1 MDEDVASGR
10 LASHPRKSDIYINK
24 RRENKSKERKEE
36 RGLLD
41 DDDVCLIFFCDVI
54 DVDQKGGVLS
64 FEKTRTSLR
73 MAPGREEPAA
83 SRTLYSLGFCASYK
97 LLFTGGDSSNENPW
111 ASPIDNKELES
122 AVRDCTLP
130 INEIKQSPPMLLSA
144 NNCKY
149 HRLFLTRITRTYRI
163 ETIILMERSIFNLY
177 LASCIFTRPNNG
189 GKEDKEDSLGVPT
202 ELHVK

>member
-1 MDEDVASGR
+1 MFCWTKTLLPEDS
-10 LASHPRKSDIYINK
+10 PRIRGNQIYILIRDGRIRAKSAK
-24 RRENKSKERKEE
+24 RK
-36 RGLLD
+36 GDCDD

-130 INEIKQSPPMLLSA
+130 INQIKQSPPMLLSA

-189 GKEDKEDSLGVPT
+189 GKRR
-202 ELHVK
+202 

>member
-1 MDEDVASGR
+1 M
-10 LASHPRKSDIYINK
+10 
-24 RRENKSKERKEE
+24 
-36 RGLLD
+36 
-41 DDDVCLIFFCDVI
+41 
-54 DVDQKGGVLS
+54 S

-130 INEIKQSPPMLLSA
+130 INQIKQSPPMLLSA

-149 HRLFLTRITRTYRI
+149 HRLFLTRTRTYRI

>member
-1 MDEDVASGR
+1 MFCWTKTLLPEDS
-10 LASHPRKSDIYINK
+10 PRIRGNQIYILIRDGRIRAKSAK
-24 RRENKSKERKEE
+24 RK
-36 RGLLD
+36 GDCDDD

-130 INEIKQSPPMLLSA
+130 INQIKQSPPMLLSA

-189 GKEDKEDSLGVPT
+189 GKRR
-202 ELHVK
+202 